1 MGTLTLNRFYRRNDA
16 EREDEKFRKQYK
28 KCG

>member
-1 MGTLTLNRFYRRNDA
+1 MGTLTLNRFYRRNYA
-16 EREDEKFRKQYK
+16 ERDDEKFRKQYK

>member
-1 MGTLTLNRFYRRNDA
+1 MGTLSLNRFYRRNYA